1 MMGKTTCVIYPRP
14 LDSQDPVRTPS
25 EEVQWQRAILH
36 ACDRAAR
43 REYSFRPHLSAV
55 QRAMRNRLFAR
66 PHLYLVGGA
75 ATSEQPADLEL
86 RRRERAAAWQQRMLH
101 EGS

>member
-43 REYSFRPHLSAV
+43 REYSFRPHLSA
-55 QRAMRNRLFAR
+55 
-66 PHLYLVGGA
+66 
-75 ATSEQPADLEL
+75 TSEQPADLEL

>member
-14 LDSQDPVRTPS
+14 LDSQERARTPS

-66 PHLYLVGGA
+66 PHLRIVGA
-75 ATSEQPADLEL
+75 APSEQPADLEL
-86 RRRERAAAWQQRMLH
+86 RRRARAAAWQQRTLH